1 VSLLDKVEASEVI
14 DSGINLSDHLPLVLH
29 LSDCLPV
36 KNSDCD
42 RQSVYNNKHKRLRW
56 DKADLISYYNATNVY
71 LGDISY
77 PSMCTSCA
85 NGCSCEGGDGIDAFY
100 EKIVEALCRAADEHC
115 PATTASYYKHY
126 WDDELT
132 ELKHKSIAAHDMWK
146 AVGRPSHGPIYE
158 AKRCAK
164 AEYKLAIRNKQA
176 TEHKH
181 ISNDLHDYLL
191 SKDTTAFW
199 KTWESKFKSKRKT
212 SVTVDGFTEPNKIAN
227 AFATNFKNACSPNN
241 ETHNQDLKNKFLAR
255 FSQYHPA
262 CKFSTVSVEGVDQCI
277 RKMKR
282 GKAPGLDRIE
292 AEHLVHAHPR
302 LCVLL
307 SLLFNQ
313 MLMHGNVPAKFGL
326 GVIIPVEKG
335 AALDNCKSDNYR
347 GITLSSNLSKLLK
360 CVCNNCMVPTC

>member
-1 VSLLDKVEASEVI
+1 MICGRQL
-14 DSGINLSDHLPLVLH
+14 GG
-29 LSDCLPV
+29 PV
-36 KNSDCD
+36 RDQFMKPKDV
-42 RQSVYNNKHKRLRW
+42 QRL
-56 DKADLISYYNATNVY
+56 N
-71 LGDISY
+71 
-77 PSMCTSCA
+77 
-85 NGCSCEGGDGIDAFY
+85 
-100 EKIVEALCRAADEHC
+100 
-115 PATTASYYKHY
+115 
-126 WDDELT
+126 
-132 ELKHKSIAAHDMWK
+132 
-146 AVGRPSHGPIYE
+146 
-158 AKRCAK
+158 
-164 AEYKLAIRNKQA
+164 IRNKQA

-199 KTWESKFKSKRKT
+199 KTWKSKFKSKRKA

-227 AFATNFKNACSPNN
+227 DFATNFKNACSPNN

-313 MLMHGNVPAKFGL
+313 MLLHDNVPAKFGL

-335 AALDNCKSDNYR
+335 AALENSKSDNYR
-347 GITLSSNLSKLLK
+347 GITLSSNLSKLFEM
-360 CVCNNCMVPTC
+360 CMLELYGTYLLTSDLQFGFKKGLGCSHALLAARSVVDYFTNHGSNVNLCALDMSKAFIKLITMHCSTS